1 MVGYKNHT
9 ASKVGNPKCYKH
21 YKNSSKQTE
30 AAAAKKGSSKKRK
43 YRHNDFDEEEK
54 EENSGRDPNKNTFF
68 LEDDEDPKMEVT
80 KVERKNE
87 NRSILKNALKPAMKK
102 MR

>member
-1 MVGYKNHT
+1 MFGYKNHK
-9 ASKVGNPKCYKH
+9 ANKAGNPKCYKH

-68 LEDDEDPKMEVT
+68 LEDDEDLKMEVT
-80 KVERKNE
+80 KVERKTE
-87 NRSILKNALKPAMKK
+87 NRSILKSALKPATKK
-102 MR
+102 